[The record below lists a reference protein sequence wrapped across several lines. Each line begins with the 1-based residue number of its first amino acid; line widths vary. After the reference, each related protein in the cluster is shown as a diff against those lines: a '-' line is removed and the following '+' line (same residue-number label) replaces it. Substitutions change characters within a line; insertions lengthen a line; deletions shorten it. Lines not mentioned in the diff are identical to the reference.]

1 MALERRHEA
10 SAGARAVM
18 RFVGS
23 EPCRQRPIPVA
34 LESRITRVIL
44 STDAPAAA
52 NRPPCSE
59 GSFLAGMPPTQRED
73 ARRNAPRER
82 LPEPTKGGA
91 MTDSE
96 MDELGPVDYVV
107 VEFPAD
113 RANFSGEM
121 AAELSALTKS
131 GQVRVLDLLFLKKN
145 PDGSIEGFESHDFGD
160 DELGELRE
168 LETELA
174 MLLAEE
180 DVEAIGA
187 ALEPESVAA
196 VLVWENV
203 WAAPFGSAVRRS
215 GGELVAS
222 GRIPIQALAAALEAD
237 EHAKEGV

>member
-1 MALERRHEA
+1 
-10 SAGARAVM
+10 
-18 RFVGS
+18 
-23 EPCRQRPIPVA
+23 
-34 LESRITRVIL
+34 
-44 STDAPAAA
+44 
-52 NRPPCSE
+52 
-59 GSFLAGMPPTQRED
+59 
-73 ARRNAPRER
+73 
-82 LPEPTKGGA
+82 

-121 AAELSALTKS
+121 AAELSALVKS
-131 GQVRVLDLLFLKKN
+131 GQVRVLDLLFLKKD

-187 ALEPESVAA
+187 ALAPGSVAA

-203 WAAPFGSAVRRS
+203 WAAPFGSAIRRS
-215 GGELVAS
+215 GGEMVAS
-222 GRIPIQALAAALEAD
+222 GRIPIQALAAAIEAD